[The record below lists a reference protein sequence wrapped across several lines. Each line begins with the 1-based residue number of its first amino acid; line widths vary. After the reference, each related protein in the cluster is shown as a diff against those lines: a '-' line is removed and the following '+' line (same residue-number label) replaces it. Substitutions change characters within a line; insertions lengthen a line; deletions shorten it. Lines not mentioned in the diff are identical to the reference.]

1 MPTIQVIIVGAGPVG
16 LTLALDLG
24 QRGVRCLLIE
34 RNATAIQL
42 PKNGAVQTRARWRS
56 SVVWGSRK
64 RFARPVYRLKRQ
76 WMCSWRSPW
85 ESRLWCTC
93 LTRQLPLNGL

>member
-42 PKNGAVQTRARWRS
+42 PKNGAVQRAHDGDLPSFGDRGNGSQGRS
-56 SVVWGSRK
+56 TG
-64 RFARPVYRLKRQ
+64 
-76 WMCSWRSPW
+76 
-85 ESRLWCTC
+85 
-93 LTRQLPLNGL
+93 